1 MRPAVAARGS
11 EVADAGGREEILFQA
26 RLRSTRPCYRPD
38 LSRVPE
44 VSLIPIDGLP
54 EITPGDDLARLVIRA
69 LGASGR
75 GFESGDVLAL
85 AQKIVSKSEGRI
97 RRLADVAP
105 GPEALRMAAQSGK
118 DARQLQVVLDETVRI
133 VRWQRGVLIV
143 ETRHGL
149 VCANAGVDHSNAGAP
164 DTVILLPVDPDA
176 SAQRI
181 RDDIR
186 AQSGVDVPVV
196 ITDTFGRAW
205 REGHLNV
212 AIGISGLPAL
222 RRYMGEFDPDGYEL
236 RVTEIA
242 VADEI
247 AAASELVMGKLDR
260 RPAAIVRGL
269 PLPGGSET
277 ARVYVRPHDKD
288 MFR

>member
-1 MRPAVAARGS
+1 M
-11 EVADAGGREEILFQA
+11 
-26 RLRSTRPCYRPD
+26 PD
-38 LSRVPE
+38 VT
-44 VSLIPIDGLP
+44 LIPIDGLP

-69 LGASGR
+69 LDASGR
-75 GFESGDVLAL
+75 SFQKGDVLAL

-97 RRLADVAP
+97 RKLADVVP
-105 GPEALRMAAQSGK
+105 GPDALRMAAESGK
-118 DARQLQVVLDETVRI
+118 DAKQLQVVLDETVRI

-143 ETRHGL
+143 ETKHGL

-176 SAQRI
+176 SARRI

-186 AQSGVDVPVV
+186 TATGIDVPVV

-205 REGHLNV
+205 REGHTNV

-247 AAASELVMGKLDR
+247 AAATELVMGKLDR

-269 PLPGGSET
+269 PLPEGSET
-277 ARVYVRPHDKD
+277 ARMYVRPHDKD